1 MKLLNKDIIFYPVDE
16 LNLQNPIV
24 FSIDDSKDIEKCINN
39 NETAVA
45 TWVYKNNKHAGAT
58 THTLGNAKCLYLALR
73 VNENVYGVVGIRIKN
88 KPLDPFEHSIVL
100 SILGDAAMALEKEQV
115 IREKSKAD
123 LIAKNEQLRANL
135 LRSISHDLR
144 TPLTSILGNA
154 SNLLSNA
161 HLFDEKT
168 KSQIYL
174 DIYDESWWLINLVEN
189 LLSVTKIEDG
199 DMHLNFSYEL
209 INEIVEEALKH
220 VDRHKIEHKISIHSE
235 DDLMLVKVDSRLMVQ
250 VFVNLIDNAIKYT
263 PKGSHIDVFILK
275 KEEEVLIR
283 VQDDGPGISDEDK
296 EHIFERYYQKANTL
310 ADSRRSLGLGL
321 ALCRSII
328 NAHGHE
334 IVVKDNVPHGTIFEF
349 TLSSKE
355 VVLDA

>member
-1 MKLLNKDIIFYPVDE
+1 
-16 LNLQNPIV
+16 
-24 FSIDDSKDIEKCINN
+24 
-39 NETAVA
+39 
-45 TWVYKNNKHAGAT
+45 
-58 THTLGNAKCLYLALR
+58 
-73 VNENVYGVVGIRIKN
+73 
-88 KPLDPFEHSIVL
+88 
-100 SILGDAAMALEKEQV
+100 
-115 IREKSKAD
+115 
-123 LIAKNEQLRANL
+123 
-135 LRSISHDLR
+135 
-144 TPLTSILGNA
+144 
-154 SNLLSNA
+154 
-161 HLFDEKT
+161 
-168 KSQIYL
+168 
-174 DIYDESWWLINLVEN
+174 
-189 LLSVTKIEDG
+189 
-199 DMHLNFSYEL
+199 
-209 INEIVEEALKH
+209 
-220 VDRHKIEHKISIHSE
+220 
-235 DDLMLVKVDSRLMVQ
+235 MLVKVDSRLMVQ

>member
-1 MKLLNKDIIFYPVDE
+1 MSISRGIYNELIYRIGENMGITCILILIIIVLIAVIIGYKRELRRISKQINNNLDEYANIKTKSVD
-16 LNLQNPIV
+16 
-24 FSIDDSKDIEKCINN
+24 KDIEYLVENINLIFDSKQRI
-39 NETAVA
+39 VA
-45 TWVYKNNKHAGAT
+45 
-58 THTLGNAKCLYLALR
+58 
-73 VNENVYGVVGIRIKN
+73 EKN
-88 KPLDPFEHSIVL
+88 K
-100 SILGDAAMALEKEQV
+100 
-115 IREKSKAD
+115 
-123 LIAKNEQLRANL
+123 NEEELRA
-135 LRSISHDLR
+135 SIANMSHDLR

-220 VDRHKIEHKISIHSE
+220 VDRHKTEHKISIHSE

-296 EHIFERYYQKANTL
+296 EHVFERYYQKANTL